1 MIRNKPVIFLFRLI
15 VGGVFIYAGIL
26 KIIDPLGFSQNILNY
41 KVLPPALSLPVA
53 IVLPWLE
60 VLTGFGL
67 VAGLFKRTSAQI
79 ISLMLIGFI
88 VLVAITMIR
97 GLDVDCG
104 CFGTFSRK
112 ADLRLILEDAILL
125 FMAAPH
131 ALAKKRD
138 ESRCP
143 GCATDASR
151 G

>member
-1 MIRNKPVIFLFRLI
+1 MIRNKPILFLFRLI

-26 KIIDPLGFSQNILNY
+26 KIIDPLGFAQNILNY
-41 KVLPPALSLPVA
+41 KVVPSGPSLLVAL
-53 IVLPWLE
+53 VLPWME
-60 VLTGFGL
+60 VLAGFGL
-67 VAGLFKRTSAQI
+67 VAGLFKRTCAQI
-79 ISLMLIGFI
+79 ISLMLVGFI

-112 ADLRLILEDAILL
+112 ADWRLIIEDAILL

-138 ESRCP
+138 DG
-143 GCATDASR
+143 GCSH
-151 G
+151 